1 MPKLDLQSDAL
12 KQGDAAGRA
21 GKGGFGRRA
30 AWQFWHSR
38 FGKTVDLPF
47 PGLPDLLVRCF
58 PDCAATNA
66 LMRSGAFPDRH
77 TAAFLRRYLRRED
90 SVADIGAN
98 VGLVTLQLGA
108 LVGPGGRVDA
118 FEPSSLM
125 RRRLN
130 ENLSL
135 NRMVQVAVHARMAGA
150 ETRQARF
157 ADGTTKSGRRR
168 PPLPIELATGV
179 IGVDCTRLDD
189 ALGDRHYMLVR
200 IDVAGQELGVLQG
213 MTEMLR
219 EANPPALLI
228 ALDEALRDYA
238 LSPERVMDWLAE
250 HGYEIALYDADRHQ
264 ISYEAE
270 PWTRSRTVLAIA
282 RAARN
287 VVSRR
292 LAGLDD
298 ALADPI
304 FRYAG

>member
-1 MPKLDLQSDAL
+1 MPKVASHNSGATE
-12 KQGDAAGRA
+12 GDAVGRV
-21 GKGGFGRRA
+21 GKGGLGRRA

-47 PGLPDLLVRCF
+47 PDLPQVQVRCF
-58 PDCAATNA
+58 TDCAATNA
-66 LMRSGAFPDRH
+66 LMRNGAFPDRH
-77 TAAFLRRYLRRED
+77 TAVFLRRYLRAD
-90 SVADIGAN
+90 DTVADVGAN

-108 LVGPGGRVDA
+108 LVGPNGRVDA
-118 FEPSSLM
+118 YEPSSMM

-179 IGVDCTRLDD
+179 IGVDCTRLDG
-189 ALGDRHYMLVR
+189 ALGDRRCMLVR
-200 IDVAGQELGVLQG
+200 IDVAGQELAVLQG

-219 EANPPALLI
+219 DANPPALLI
-228 ALDEALRDYA
+228 ALDESLRDYA
-238 LSPERVMDWLAE
+238 LSPEQVLDWLAE
-250 HGYEIALYDADRHQ
+250 HGYEIVLYDADRHQ
-264 ISYEAE
+264 ISYEAA
-270 PWTRSRTVLAIA
+270 PWQRSRTVIAIA

-287 VVSRR
+287 LVSLR
-292 LAGLDD
+292 LAGLDHS
-298 ALADPI
+298 LHDPV

>member
-1 MPKLDLQSDAL
+1 MPKLESHSDMSSER
-12 KQGDAAGRA
+12 AAAARPP
-21 GKGGFGRRA
+21 KGSFGRRA
-30 AWQFWHSR
+30 AWHFWHSR

-47 PGLPDLLVRCF
+47 PGFAEVEVRCF
-58 PDCAATNA
+58 PDCAATGR
-66 LMRSGAFPDRH
+66 LMRDGYFPDRH
-77 TAAFLRRYLRRED
+77 TATFLRRYLRRD
-90 SVADIGAN
+90 DAAADIGAN
-98 VGLVTLQLGA
+98 VGLVTLQMGA
-108 LVGPGGRVDA
+108 LVGPNGRVDA

-157 ADGTTKSGRRR
+157 ADGSTKSGRRR

-189 ALGDRHYMLVR
+189 ALGERRYAAIR
-200 IDVAGQELGVLQG
+200 IDVAGQELAVLQG
-213 MTEMLR
+213 MTEMFR
-219 EANPPALLI
+219 EANPPALLL
-228 ALDEALRDYA
+228 ALDDALGDYG
-238 LSPERVMDWLAE
+238 LTPEQVMDWLAE
-250 HGYEIALYDADRHQ
+250 HGYEIVLYDADRHQ
-264 ISYEAE
+264 IAYEAA
-270 PWTRSRTVLAIA
+270 PWRRSRTVIAIA

-287 VVSRR
+287 LVSRR

-298 ALADPI
+298 TLHDPI